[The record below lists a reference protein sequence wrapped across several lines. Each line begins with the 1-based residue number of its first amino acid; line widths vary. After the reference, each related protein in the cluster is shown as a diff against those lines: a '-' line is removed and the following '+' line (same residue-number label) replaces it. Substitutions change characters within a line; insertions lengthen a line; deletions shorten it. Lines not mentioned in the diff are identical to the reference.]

1 MIGRILT
8 SAAIFL
14 AAPAFAQE
22 AKPAPKK
29 PILLVLTNHAKL
41 GNTGK
46 RTGFFLSEAAHPWE
60 VFNKA
65 GYPVTLG
72 SPVGGF
78 APLDPKSYDL
88 KDEANA
94 AFWKKSGSGEEKN
107 NTLGV
112 RDTKAIEDLNPADF
126 SAVFF
131 AGGHGTMWDFRT
143 DKAIQ
148 RFTATVYEDG
158 GAVGAVCHGPA
169 ALIDVKL
176 TDGTPLVQGKK
187 VAGFTN
193 AEEEAVGLTKTVPY
207 LLQSELEAAGATHV
221 PGENFK
227 ENAVLDGRLATGQ
240 NPASAKKAAELLVEA
255 LEKAESAGE
264 EAAPAGEKPAVEEAP
279 KAEAVKEEE

>member
-1 MIGRILT
+1 MILRTLA
-8 SAAIFL
+8 SAAL
-14 AAPAFAQE
+14 LVASSAFAQE
-22 AKPAPKK
+22 AKEPAKK

-41 GNTGK
+41 GDSGK

-60 VFNKA
+60 VFSKA
-65 GYPVTLG
+65 GYAVTLA

-94 AFWKKSGSGEEKN
+94 AFWKKAGSGEEKN
-107 NTLGV
+107 HTLGV
-112 RDTKAIEDLNPADF
+112 RDTKAIGDLNPADF

-131 AGGHGTMWDFRT
+131 AGGHGTMWDFRE
-143 DKAIQ
+143 DKDLQ
-148 RFTATVYEDG
+148 RFTATIYEDG

-176 TDGTPLVQGKK
+176 TDGTPLVKGKK

-207 LLQSELEAAGATHV
+207 LLQSELETAGATLV
-221 PGENFK
+221 PAENFQ

-240 NPASAKKAAELLVEA
+240 NPASARKTAELVVEA
-255 LEKAESAGE
+255 LASGE
-264 EAAPAGEKPAVEEAP
+264 TDSAP
-279 KAEAVKEEE
+279 KAEKVEEPQEGE

>member
-1 MIGRILT
+1 MIARVLT
-8 SAAIFL
+8 SL
-14 AAPAFAQE
+14 ALLVSSPAFAQE
-22 AKPAPKK
+22 EKEPAKK

-41 GNTGK
+41 GDSGK

-60 VFNKA
+60 VFSKA
-65 GYPVTLG
+65 GYKVTLA

-112 RDTKAIEDLNPADF
+112 RDTKAIGDLNPADF

-131 AGGHGTMWDFRT
+131 AGGHGAMWDFRE
-143 DKAIQ
+143 DKDLQ

-176 TDGTPLVQGKK
+176 TDGTPLVKGKK

-221 PGENFK
+221 PAENFT

-240 NPASAKKAAELLVEA
+240 NPASAKKTAELLVDA
-255 LEKAESAGE
+255 LASDGA
-264 EAAPAGEKPAVEEAP
+264 EEAP
-279 KAEAVKEEE
+279 KAEKVEEQPEKVEEPQKTE

>member
-1 MIGRILT
+1 MIARILT
-8 SAAIFL
+8 ATAVLFAS
-14 AAPAFAQE
+14 PVFAQE
-22 AKPAPKK
+22 AKAAPKK

-41 GNTGK
+41 GNSGK

-60 VFNKA
+60 VFSKA
-65 GYPVTLG
+65 GYPVTLA

-94 AFWKKSGSGEEKN
+94 AFWKKVGSGEEKN

-112 RDTKAIEDLNPADF
+112 RDTKAVMDLNPADF

-131 AGGHGTMWDFRT
+131 AGGHGTMWDFRQ

-176 TDGTPLVQGKK
+176 TDGTPLVKGKK

-193 AEEEAVGLTKTVPY
+193 AEEEAVGLTTTVPY

-255 LEKAESAGE
+255 LASDETDS
-264 EAAPAGEKPAVEEAP
+264 AP
-279 KAEAVKEEE
+279 KAEKVEEPKESE